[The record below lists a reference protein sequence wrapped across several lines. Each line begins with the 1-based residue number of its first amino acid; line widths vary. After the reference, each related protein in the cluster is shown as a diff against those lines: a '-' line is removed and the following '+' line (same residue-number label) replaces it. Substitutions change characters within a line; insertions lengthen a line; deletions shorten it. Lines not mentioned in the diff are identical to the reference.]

1 MDPLISVM
9 IFLSAGLLA
18 SLLILYFIFPIESSR
33 RDGVQL
39 ESIYRDRARLGP
51 ETFWN

>member
-1 MDPLISVM
+1 MDPLISDT
-9 IFLSAGLLA
+9 IFLSAGLVV
-18 SLLILYFIFPIESSR
+18 SLLILYLIFPIESSR

-39 ESIYRDRARLGP
+39 EPVYRDRARLGP